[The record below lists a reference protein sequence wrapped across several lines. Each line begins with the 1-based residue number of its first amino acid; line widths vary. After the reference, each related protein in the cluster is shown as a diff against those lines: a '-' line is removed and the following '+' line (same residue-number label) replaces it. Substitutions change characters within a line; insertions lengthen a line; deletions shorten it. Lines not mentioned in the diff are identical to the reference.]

1 MYSAPAPPTV
11 EEGLATASLVWQEGG
26 DLRVADL
33 AYEGEALIGRGDA
46 AAVRLADRT
55 VSREQAV
62 IRFDGA
68 RFVIENRSTTNP
80 TQLAGIPVSEPTP
93 LPDGA
98 TVRAGTIDLAFH
110 NLSAGDRL
118 SGPVCSH
125 CGRENAAEDRDC
137 WYCGT
142 SLVSAATTV
151 RQRLQVI
158 CRVVSASGEHWDL
171 HPGRAIV
178 LRANGTVALGDPKD
192 PVEPGSL
199 KVHLEGARL
208 VARAAP
214 DDESI
219 TVAGR
224 VPGADGVE
232 LHTGD
237 RIEAGAARYWML
249 VR

>member
-1 MYSAPAPPTV
+1 M
-11 EEGLATASLVWQEGG
+11 ATASLVWQEGG
-26 DLRVADL
+26 ELRVADL
-33 AYEGEALIGRGDA
+33 AYDGETLIGRSDA
-46 AAVRLADRT
+46 AAVRLAERT

-68 RFVIENRSTTNP
+68 RFVVENRSSTNP
-80 TQLAGIPVSEPTP
+80 TQLAGMPVTEATP
-93 LPDGA
+93 LPDAA
-98 TVRAGTIDLAFH
+98 TVKVGTIELAFH

-171 HPGRAIV
+171 HPGRAMV
-178 LRANGTVALGDPKD
+178 LRADGTVALADPND
-192 PVEPGSL
+192 ALEPGSL
-199 KVHLEGARL
+199 RINLEGARL
-208 VARAAP
+208 MARAAA
-214 DDESI
+214 DGESA
-219 TVAGR
+219 TVGGQ
-224 VPGADGVE
+224 VPAADGVE

-237 RIEAGAARYWML
+237 RIDAGAARFWVL